1 MSQHPWVHIT
11 EHGKQAKQY
20 IQDRRTG
27 KVKSLKTP
35 WDKLNNQLL
44 NGLEWQSVIEIAG
57 NSGCG
62 KTLMKDQLTR
72 DLFELNMDQDFAVLD
87 FQFEMIGRTSVLR
100 DVSRALDKDIKHIS
114 SAFNPLS
121 DEEFE
126 SVSDYIDKRLGN
138 NDLFVVDTPKSVAL
152 IEKTVWD
159 FYNHVG
165 KPFVAT
171 IDHSMLVE
179 RGVEGDDFEV
189 IRTLGK
195 MLIRTKKE
203 LPIIWVVLNQYNRE
217 FEKGERQVPN
227 NLSAYPS
234 KKDIYGGDSLYFAA
248 DVVIAMSRPDMYLP
262 LGSYYGPKNYG
273 IVVNNDTL
281 VWHILKNRVGEPN
294 THVLMTAKYQQMRIE
309 DPSMVKQEEV
319 EKPKPKLRIPQD

>member
-11 EHGKQAKQY
+11 EHGRQAKEY
-20 IQDRRTG
+20 IHDRRTG

-44 NGLEWQSVIEIAG
+44 NGLEWQSVVEIAG

-72 DLFELNMDQDFAVLD
+72 DLFELNPDQDFAVLD

-100 DVSRALDKDIKHIS
+100 DVSRALKKDIKHLS

-121 DEEFE
+121 DDEFE
-126 SVSDYIDKRLGN
+126 SVSQYIDSRLGT
-138 NDLFVVDTPKSVAL
+138 NDLYVIDSPKSVPL
-152 IEKTVWD
+152 IEKAVWD
-159 FYNHVG
+159 FYNYIR
-165 KPFVAT
+165 KPIVAT

-203 LPIIWVVLNQYNRE
+203 LPIIWIVLNQYNRE
-217 FEKGERQVPN
+217 FERGERQVPN

-248 DVVIAMSRPDMYLP
+248 DVVIAMSKPYMYLP
-262 LGSYYGPKNYG
+262 LGSFYGPKNFG
-273 IVVNNDTL
+273 ITVTETTL

-294 THVLMTAKYQQMRIE
+294 THVLMNAKYNEMRIE
-309 DPSMVKQEEV
+309 DPSMVER
-319 EKPKPKLRIPQD
+319 PKLKLIQHDDH